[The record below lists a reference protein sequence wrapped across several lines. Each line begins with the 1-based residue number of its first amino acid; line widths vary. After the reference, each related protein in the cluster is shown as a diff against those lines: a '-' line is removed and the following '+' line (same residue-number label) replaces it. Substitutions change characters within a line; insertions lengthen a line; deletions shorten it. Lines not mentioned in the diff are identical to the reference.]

1 MPELAFEDYSVGDVL
16 TGEPMTV
23 SREDIVAFARAF
35 DFQPFHLDEAAAETT
50 FAGRLIASGWH
61 TAALGMR
68 LLQQGPF
75 KGGSSLGA
83 PGIDE
88 LRWLAP
94 VLPGDTLRVSL
105 TITGLR
111 DSATKPGL
119 GFVNALLALAN
130 GRGETVM
137 TQRFTF
143 MLARRGT
150 QPLPPRPVTVGTP
163 SPVAEPDDAEPVP
176 YLRDLA
182 IGATRD
188 LGAASFDADAIIA
201 FARAYDPQAFHL
213 DDAAARRTHFGGL
226 CASGWHTAAAY
237 MNRLLTTRAR
247 DVAFTAERGP
257 VPESGPSPGFRN
269 MRWIRPVYAG
279 DTIRFAT
286 KVTDKRASASRP
298 GWGLIF
304 ARNTGMNQR
313 DEPVF
318 AFDSTVFHQWAP
330 PGE

>member
-75 KGGSSLGA
+75 RGGSSLGA

-94 VLPGDTLRVSL
+94 VLPGDALTLTFRVV
-105 TITGLR
+105 GMR
-111 DSATKPGL
+111 DSASKPGL
-119 GFVNALLALAN
+119 GFVTAEVALGN
-130 GRGETVM
+130 PRGETVL

-143 MLARRGT
+143 MLARSGT
-150 QPLPPRPVTVGTP
+150 DPLPPRPVEIGEP
-163 SPVAEPDDAEPVP
+163 GPVEEPEDADILPFLRDAE
-176 YLRDLA
+176 
-182 IGATRD
+182 IGWVRD
-188 LGAASFDADAIIA
+188 LGAYPFSAAAIVA
-201 FARAYDPQAFHL
+201 FAEAYDPQAFHL
-213 DDAAARRTHFGGL
+213 DEAAARRSHFGGL

-247 DVAFTAERGP
+247 DAAYTATRGP
-257 VPESGPSPGFRN
+257 VPEAGPSPGFKN
-269 MRWIRPVYAG
+269 LRWLKPVYAG
-279 DTIRFAT
+279 DTVRFST
-286 KVTDKRASASRP
+286 KLTDKRASASRP
-298 GWGLIF
+298 GWGLAF
-304 ARNTGMNQR
+304 ARNTGVNQR
-313 DEPVF
+313 GEPVF
-318 AFDSTVFHQWAP
+318 AFDSAVFHRWEP
-330 PGE
+330 

>member
-16 TGEPMTV
+16 TGEPLTV
-23 SREDIVAFARAF
+23 NREDIVAFARAF
-35 DFQPFHLDEAAAETT
+35 DFQPFHLDEATAEGT

-75 KGGSSLGA
+75 RGGSSLGA

-94 VLPGDTLRVSL
+94 VLPGDTLAVSL

-111 DSATKPGL
+111 DSSTKPGL
-119 GFVNALLALAN
+119 GFVNAQLALQN
-130 GRGETVM
+130 GRDQTVM

-143 MLARRGT
+143 MLARAGT
-150 QPLPPRPVTVGTP
+150 HPLPPRPVTIGAP
-163 SPVAEPDDAEPVP
+163 HPLPEPDDSEPVR
-176 YLRDLA
+176 YLRD
-182 IGATRD
+182 IEVGTTRD
-188 LGAASFDADAIIA
+188 LGPYSFDADAIIA
-201 FARAYDPQAFHL
+201 FAKAYDPQAFHL
-213 DDAAARRTHFGGL
+213 DDGAARQTHFGGL

-247 DVAFTAERGP
+247 DAAFTAQRGP
-257 VPESGPSPGFRN
+257 VPEAGPSPGFRN

-286 KVTDKRASASRP
+286 KLTDKRASGSRP
-298 GWGLIF
+298 GWGLAF
-304 ARNTGMNQR
+304 ARNTGVNQR

-318 AFDSTVFHQWAP
+318 AFDSSVFMQWEP
-330 PGE
+330 S

>member
-16 TGEPMTV
+16 TGEPLTV

-35 DFQPFHLDEAAAETT
+35 DFQPFHLDEAAAEGT

-75 KGGSSLGA
+75 RGGSSLGA

-94 VLPGDTLRVSL
+94 VLPGDTLAVSL

-111 DSATKPGL
+111 DSSTKPGL
-119 GFVNALLALAN
+119 GFVNAQLALQN
-130 GRGETVM
+130 GRDQTVM

-143 MLARRGT
+143 MLARAGT
-150 QPLPPRPVTVGTP
+150 HPLPPRPVTIGAP
-163 SPVAEPDDAEPVP
+163 HPLPEPDDSEPVR
-176 YLRDLA
+176 YLRD
-182 IGATRD
+182 IEVGTTRD
-188 LGAASFDADAIIA
+188 LGPYSFDADAIIA
-201 FARAYDPQAFHL
+201 FAKAYDPQAFHL
-213 DDAAARRTHFGGL
+213 DDGAARQTHFGGL

-247 DVAFTAERGP
+247 DVALTAQRGP
-257 VPESGPSPGFRN
+257 VPEAGPSPGFRN

-286 KVTDKRASASRP
+286 KLTDKRASGSRP
-298 GWGLIF
+298 GWGLAF
-304 ARNTGMNQR
+304 ARNTGVNQR

-318 AFDSTVFHQWAP
+318 AFDSSVFMQWEP
-330 PGE
+330 S

>member
-1 MPELAFEDYSVGDVL
+1 MPDLTFDDFSVGDVL
-16 TGEPMTV
+16 TGEPLAVT
-23 SREDIVAFARAF
+23 REDIVGFARAF
-35 DFQPFHLDEAAAETT
+35 DFQPFHLDEAAAEKT

-61 TAALGMR
+61 TASLGMR

-75 KGGSSLGA
+75 QGGSSLGA

-94 VLPGDTLRVSL
+94 VLPGDTLRVRL
-105 TITGLR
+105 EITGLR

-119 GFVNALLALAN
+119 GFVSALLGLEN
-130 GRGETVM
+130 GRGESVM

-143 MLARRGT
+143 MLARAGT
-150 QPLPPRPVTVGTP
+150 DPLPPRPVTLAAPHPLPETN
-163 SPVAEPDDAEPVP
+163 DAEAIPF
-176 YLRDLA
+176 LGEAA
-182 IGATRD
+182 IGLTRE
-188 LGAASFDADAIIA
+188 LGSYTFDAESVVA

-213 DDAAARRTHFGGL
+213 DDGAARRTHFGGL

-247 DVAFTAERGP
+247 DAAFTAARGP

-286 KVTDKRASASRP
+286 RLTDKRASGSRP
-298 GWGLIF
+298 GWGIAF
-304 ARNTGMNQR
+304 SRNTGVNQR

-318 AFDSTVFHQWAP
+318 AFDSTVFMQWAP
-330 PGE
+330 DGA

>member
-16 TGEPMTV
+16 TGEPLTV

-35 DFQPFHLDEAAAETT
+35 DFQPFHLDEATAEGT

-75 KGGSSLGA
+75 RGGSSLGA

-94 VLPGDTLRVSL
+94 VLPGDTLAVSL

-111 DSATKPGL
+111 DSSTKPGL
-119 GFVNALLALAN
+119 GFVNAQLALQN
-130 GRGETVM
+130 GRDQTVM

-143 MLARRGT
+143 MLARAGT
-150 QPLPPRPVTVGTP
+150 HPLPPRPVTIGAP
-163 SPVAEPDDAEPVP
+163 HPLPEPDDSEPVR
-176 YLRDLA
+176 YLRD
-182 IGATRD
+182 IEVGTTRD
-188 LGAASFDADAIIA
+188 LGPYSFDADAIIA
-201 FARAYDPQAFHL
+201 FAKAYDPQAFHL
-213 DDAAARRTHFGGL
+213 DDGAARQTHFGGL

-247 DVAFTAERGP
+247 DAAFTAQRGP
-257 VPESGPSPGFRN
+257 VPEAGPSPGFRN

-286 KVTDKRASASRP
+286 KLTDKRASGSRP
-298 GWGLIF
+298 GWGLAF
-304 ARNTGMNQR
+304 ARNTGVNQR

-318 AFDSTVFHQWAP
+318 AFDSSVFMQWEP
-330 PGE
+330 S

>member
-1 MPELAFEDYSVGDVL
+1 MPELAFEDYSIGDVL
-16 TGEPMTV
+16 TGEPLTV

-35 DFQPFHLDEAAAETT
+35 DFQPFHLDEAAAEQT

-75 KGGSSLGA
+75 QGGSSLGA
-83 PGIDE
+83 PGIEE
-88 LRWLAP
+88 LRWLKP

-111 DSATKPGL
+111 DSSTKPGL
-119 GFVNALLALAN
+119 GFVTAMLAVEN
-130 GRGETVM
+130 GRDETVM

-143 MLARRGT
+143 MLARRGA
-150 QPLPPRPVTVGTP
+150 QPLPPRPVTIGEP
-163 SPVAEPDDAEPVP
+163 QPLPEPDDAEPIR
-176 YLRDLA
+176 YLRDLEV
-182 IGATRD
+182 GTTRD
-188 LGAASFDADAIIA
+188 LGPYSFDAASIIA
-201 FARAYDPQAFHL
+201 FAKAYDPQSFHL

-247 DVAFTAERGP
+247 DAALTAQQGA
-257 VPESGPSPGFRN
+257 VPESGPSPGFKN

-286 KVTDKRASASRP
+286 KLTDKRASGSRP
-298 GWGLIF
+298 GWGIAF
-304 ARNTGMNQR
+304 ARNTGVNQR

-318 AFDSTVFHQWAP
+318 AFDSSVFMQWAP
-330 PGE
+330 EGE